1 MEVLDG
7 RGNLEKVEL
16 GGRLIEPGLLD
27 DLVKQFPAL
36 RQLQDYVEVV
46 GSVDHVLQL
55 DNTRMVDRLQDFNFV
70 QDPFHDRVTVTRD
83 NLKCHVNLLIL
94 GGAAGTG
101 EGAVSSLGDH
111 LDGDPVKVRDPE
123 GQSHLATD
131 ASPQQLAHFVLGGE
145 LLGVGILHNFVT
157 HEDEDLLG
165 GVGEADHRVVLQRP
179 DVVLPNFVTVNPGSL
194 RRL

>member
-7 RGNLEKVEL
+7 RGNLEEVEL
-16 GGRLIEPGLLD
+16 GDRLIEPGLLN

-36 RQLQDYVEVV
+36 RQLQDYEEVL

-55 DNTRMVDRLQDFNFV
+55 DDTRMVDRLQDFYFV
-70 QDPFHDRVTVTRD
+70 QDPFHERVTRD
-83 NLKCHVNLLIL
+83 NLKCHVSLPIL

-101 EGAVSSLGDH
+101 EGAVSSLADH
-111 LDGDPVKVRDPE
+111 LDGDPVKVGDPE
-123 GQSHLATD
+123 GQPHLATD

-145 LLGVGILHNFVT
+145 LLGVGILNNFVT

-165 GVGEADHRVVLQRP
+165 GISEADHGVVLQRP
-179 DVVLPNFVTVNPGSL
+179 DVILPNFLTVDPSP
-194 RRL
+194 